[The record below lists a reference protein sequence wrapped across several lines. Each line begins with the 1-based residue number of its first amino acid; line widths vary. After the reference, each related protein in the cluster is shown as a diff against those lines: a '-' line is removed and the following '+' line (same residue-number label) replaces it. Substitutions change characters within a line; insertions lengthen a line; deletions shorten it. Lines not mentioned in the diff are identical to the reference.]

1 MHSAPRNLELLD
13 DAMAQVLREKSVAQ
27 RLAIGNSL
35 WIYARDL
42 MQSVLRQEH
51 PEWSDE
57 EIQRRVARRMSH
69 GRSGSAS
76 GAGAGP
82 LRSISGS

>member
-1 MHSAPRNLELLD
+1 MHFAPRNLELLD
-13 DAMAQVLREKSVAQ
+13 DAMAQVLREKTVAQ

-57 EIQRRVARRMSH
+57 EIQRQVARRMSH
-69 GRSGSAS
+69 GAV
-76 GAGAGP
+76 
-82 LRSISGS
+82 

>member
-13 DAMAQVLREKSVAQ
+13 DAMAQVLREKTVAQ

-57 EIQRRVARRMSH
+57 EIQCQVARRMSH
-69 GRSGSAS
+69 GGVNAVRVGTTDYTDHTDN
-76 GAGAGP
+76 
-82 LRSISGS
+82 

>member
-13 DAMAQVLREKSVAQ
+13 DAMAQVLREKTVAQ
-27 RLAIGNSL
+27 RLAIANSL

-42 MQSVLRQEH
+42 MHAVLRQEH

-57 EIQRRVARRMSH
+57 EIQRQVARRMSH
-69 GRSGSAS
+69 GAV
-76 GAGAGP
+76 
-82 LRSISGS
+82 